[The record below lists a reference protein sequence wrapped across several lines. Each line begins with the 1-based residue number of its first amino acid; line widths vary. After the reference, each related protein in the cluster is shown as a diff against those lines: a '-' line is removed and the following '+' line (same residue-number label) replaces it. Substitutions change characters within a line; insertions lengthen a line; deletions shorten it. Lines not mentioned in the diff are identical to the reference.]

1 MRCPMIMGTRE
12 NMPRAAAAEK
22 EEEEEET
29 WGAADVLFIYG
40 SNRGSLT
47 MALIPRPK
55 AIVASKVDDNKM
67 TYNLLVS

>member
-12 NMPRAAAAEK
+12 NMPRAAAAAEK
-22 EEEEEET
+22 EEET

-47 MALIPRPK
+47 MALIPRPE